1 MNKRNVGSLNYWIPG
16 HSSDKMA
23 ASGGV
28 LTERTPPSS
37 SSSSTSVELL
47 NILQGLASCAKGRLN
62 YDNDWKPTYEALVE
76 LSRPPRLSSDLSS
89 LSPSSGNSPGE
100 QKGFTSS
107 EDEREN
113 RKDEELENSDVVAIN
128 TISFSV
134 ETDLEGERAL
144 GRNARNDELLEKEL
158 QATYDE
164 TPFAIF
170 QLEKERKLEARERL
184 DSRTEKWKE
193 HSKQLKLEKH
203 HYLQEKQNELV
214 EEFLR
219 SVQALQL
226 DEQKKSEEA
235 RLRQKKLEQ
244 SHEEYAQRAVR
255 RVKEVEELRLKVV
268 RQEQLLKERLVQLE
282 ASFKKIKETAFS
294 IQQFFREC
302 KYQSSLA
309 PSMSSMLR
317 EVSDVL
323 KISENTFND
332 ARQNRQVTDANMAVM
347 QEYTNLIQ
355 NVFQKTKFLVQE
367 VNAKAAR
374 EETERQARAK
384 EEEAKKAK
392 EKAEKDK
399 AEKDKAERV
408 AREKQNSLASAS
420 AGQSS
425 VVQSKA
431 ALSKELSSCISGT
444 AWKEYS
450 RLVSY
455 KNEISKVV
463 VPLNTDKSLKQLK
476 FDLQKA
482 VATPINSISEES
494 ILDKIQRLTKFLSG
508 GSVQVGRKQIST
520 AIHPAAQ
527 VGEVIFAQT
536 PREFNTHNHT
546 VCISFLKAA

>member
-1 MNKRNVGSLNYWIPG
+1 
-16 HSSDKMA
+16 MA

-107 EDEREN
+107 EDGREN

-158 QATYDE
+158 LATYDE

-431 ALSKELSSCISGT
+431 ALSKELSSCISET

>member
-1 MNKRNVGSLNYWIPG
+1 M
-16 HSSDKMA
+16 
-23 ASGGV
+23 
-28 LTERTPPSS
+28 
-37 SSSSTSVELL
+37 ELL
-47 NILQGLASCAKGRLN
+47 NVLQALASCTKSRLN
-62 YDNDWKPTYEALVE
+62 YDNDWKPTSESLEE

-89 LSPSSGNSPGE
+89 ISPSSGISPGE
-100 QKGFTSS
+100 QKGFTLS
-107 EDEREN
+107 EDGGEN
-113 RKDEELENSDVVAIN
+113 QKDEELEHSDVVAIDSV
-128 TISFSV
+128 SFNA

-144 GRNARNDELLEKEL
+144 GRNARSDELLEKEL
-158 QATYDE
+158 LATYDE

-170 QLEKERKLEARERL
+170 QLEKEKKLEARERL

-193 HSKQLKLEKH
+193 YSKQLEQEKH
-203 HYLQEKQNELV
+203 RYLQEKQNEQV
-214 EEFLR
+214 EEFLT

-226 DEQKKSEEA
+226 DEKKKSEEA

-244 SHEEYAQRAVR
+244 SHKEYAQRAVR

-268 RQEQLLKERLVQLE
+268 RQEQLLKEQLAQLE
-282 ASFKKIKETAFS
+282 ASFNKIRETALS
-294 IQQFFREC
+294 IQQIFQGC

-309 PSMSSMLR
+309 PSKSSILR

-332 ARQNRQVTDANMAVM
+332 ACQNGQVTDANMAFM
-347 QEYTNLIQ
+347 QEYSNLIQ
-355 NVFQKTKFLVQE
+355 NMFQKTKCLVQE
-367 VNAKAAR
+367 VNAKAAK
-374 EETERQARAK
+374 EEAERQAKAK
-384 EEEAKKAK
+384 EEEAKKEK
-392 EKAEKDK
+392 EK

-408 AREKQNSLASAS
+408 AREKQNSLASVS

-431 ALSKELSSCISGT
+431 ALSKELSSCISET

-463 VPLNTDKSLKQLK
+463 VPLNTDKSFKQLK

-508 GSVQVGRKQIST
+508 DSVQVGRKQIST

-527 VGEVIFAQT
+527 VGEVILEQT
-536 PREFNTHNHT
+536 PREFNAHSH
-546 VCISFLKAA
+546 ISLNFERQPNNIIVYCWYLHLHGFSTWQTPIELWLIMRVASYTISLFGIYYAKLATC